1 MRRGARSFAVLASIL
16 AIGSIAAFA
25 ASAGATTKTK
35 GKKDSGTAY
44 VSIVHTVGNTEYA
57 AGYTFDKL
65 FGQTATTY
73 ATSVRNGPAT
83 GTVVVTVKRLT
94 LYTSTGTLYGTGIAT
109 DNLVTGAITD
119 GKIDVTHGTGAQKG
133 HTFVGTLTGSEDL
146 KTGVYTFNY
155 TGTYK

>member
-1 MRRGARSFAVLASIL
+1 MRRGARSFAVLVSIVV
-16 AIGSIAAFA
+16 IGSISAFA
-25 ASAGATTKTK
+25 ASAGAKPSTK

-44 VSIVHTVGNTEYA
+44 VSIVHTVGSTEYA

-73 ATSVRNGPAT
+73 VTSVRNGPAT

-94 LYTSTGTLYGTGIAT
+94 LYTSTGTLYGTGSAVENLAT
-109 DNLVTGAITD
+109 GDVTD

-133 HTFVGTLTGSEDL
+133 HTFIGTLTGSEDA
-146 KTGVYTFNY
+146 KTAIFTFNY